1 MTMPVTTGPVTTG
14 PVTTGPVT
22 TGHVSSFAPA
32 VESSRSAVSWG
43 AIIAGAVAAAAITL
57 LLTLLGSGLGL
68 TMVSPWSSE
77 GVSATTFAIST
88 AIWIVIVQWVS
99 SGMGGYITGRLRT
112 RWTGTQTDEVF
123 FRDTAHGILA
133 WALSTLIIAGTLTS
147 AVTSTINSGV
157 QAASTLTSGAAVAT
171 ASAAAATDSSGPTAY
186 FVDSLLRPADPGAT
200 TTETNAQDAAQVSR
214 ILINGATAGEIPA
227 DDRAYLGRL
236 VAVRTGLSEADANAR
251 VDTVLK
257 SIEDAKVAAQEA
269 ADTARK
275 AGATLAL
282 LTALS
287 LLVGAFI
294 AGVSAALGGRERDV
308 IDESFIKG

>member
-1 MTMPVTTGPVTTG
+1 MTMPVSTA
-14 PVTTGPVT
+14 
-22 TGHVSSFAPA
+22 HVSSHAPA

-43 AIIAGAVAAAAITL
+43 AIIAGAVAAAAVTL
-57 LLTLLGSGLGL
+57 VLTLVGSGLGL

-77 GVSATTFAIST
+77 GVSATTFAVST
-88 AIWIVIVQWVS
+88 AIWIVIVQWLA

-133 WALSTLIIAGTLTS
+133 WALATLIIASTLTS
-147 AVTSTINSGV
+147 AVTSTVNSGV
-157 QAASTLTSGAAVAT
+157 QAASTLTSGAAMAT
-171 ASAAAATDSSGPTAY
+171 ASAAGDMNNGPTAY
-186 FVDSLLRPADPGAT
+186 FVDTLLRPAEPGAT
-200 TTETNAQDAAQVSR
+200 TGETNAQDAAQVSR
-214 ILINGATAGEIPA
+214 ILINGAAAGEIPA

-257 SIEDAKVAAQEA
+257 SIEDAKIAAQEA

-275 AGATLAL
+275 TGATLAL

-287 LLVGAFI
+287 LLIGAFI

>member
-1 MTMPVTTGPVTTG
+1 MTMPVS
-14 PVTTGPVT
+14 
-22 TGHVSSFAPA
+22 TGHVSSLAPA

-68 TMVSPWSSE
+68 TMVSPWSSD
-77 GVSATTFAIST
+77 GVSATTFAVST
-88 AIWIVIVQWVS
+88 AIWIVIVQWLS

-112 RWTGTQTDEVF
+112 RWTGTHTDEVF

-133 WALSTLIIAGTLTS
+133 WALATLIVAGTLTS

-157 QAASTLTSGAAVAT
+157 QAASTLTSGAAMAT
-171 ASAAAATDSSGPTAY
+171 ASAAASADRGPTSY
-186 FVDSLLRPADPGAT
+186 FVDALLRPADPGAT
-200 TTETNAQDAAQVSR
+200 TAETNAQDAAQVSR
-214 ILINGATAGEIPA
+214 ILINGAAAGEIPA

-236 VAVRTGLSEADANAR
+236 VAVRTGLPEADANAR

-294 AGVSAALGGRERDV
+294 AGVSAALGGRERDA

>member
-1 MTMPVTTGPVTTG
+1 MPVSSGA
-14 PVTTGPVT
+14 
-22 TGHVSSFAPA
+22 VSSGHGSPLSSH

-68 TMVSPWSSE
+68 TMVSPWASE
-77 GVSATTFAIST
+77 GVSATTFAVST
-88 AIWIVIVQWVS
+88 AIWIVIVQWLS

-157 QAASTLTSGAAVAT
+157 QAASTVTSGAALAT
-171 ASAAAATDSSGPTAY
+171 ASAAANVDSGPTAY

-200 TTETNAQDAAQVSR
+200 TAETNAQDAAQASR

-275 AGATLAL
+275 AGATFAL

>member
-1 MTMPVTTGPVTTG
+1 MTIPVS
-14 PVTTGPVT
+14 
-22 TGHVSSFAPA
+22 TGHVSSLSPA
-32 VESSRSAVSWG
+32 VESSHSAVSWG

-77 GVSATTFAIST
+77 GVSATTVAVST
-88 AIWIVIVQWVS
+88 AIWIVIVQWLS

-112 RWTGTQTDEVF
+112 KSTGTQTDEVF

-133 WALSTLIIAGTLTS
+133 WALATLIVAGTLTS
-147 AVTSTINSGV
+147 AVTSTINGGV

-171 ASAAAATDSSGPTAY
+171 AAASDGTDNGPTAY
-186 FVDSLLRPADPGAT
+186 FVDQLLRPADPGANT
-200 TTETNAQDAAQVSR
+200 AETNARDAGQVSR

-251 VDTVLK
+251 VDSVLK
-257 SIEDAKVAAQEA
+257 GIEDAKVAAQEA

-308 IDESFIKG
+308 IDETFIKG